1 MTNRMRLLFIP
12 FAQLRA
18 ILDRAG
24 YHFPEH
30 ATITVSM
37 LGISITWEPRE
48 ETNKAPKWHRQQ

>member
-1 MTNRMRLLFIP
+1 MRLLFIP

-30 ATITVSM
+30 AAITMSHLGITIT
-37 LGISITWEPRE
+37 WKPRE